1 MILMVALSWNPD
13 MRSALVASLLF
24 VVPAVAAD
32 EVKLEPISLDGL
44 LKAVADHKGKVVVVD
59 VWGTF

>member
-1 MILMVALSWNPD
+1 
-13 MRSALVASLLF
+13 MRSALVASLLL
-24 VVPAVAAD
+24 VVPVVAAD
-32 EVKLEPISLDGL
+32 EVKLESISLEGL

>member
-1 MILMVALSWNPD
+1 MRRALI
-13 MRSALVASLLF
+13 ASLFLAAP
-24 VVPAVAAD
+24 VVAAD

>member
-1 MILMVALSWNPD
+1 MILKVAPNRNPD
-13 MRSALVASLLF
+13 MRSALLASLF
-24 VVPAVAAD
+24 FAVPAVAAD